1 MLAGTGLEV
10 AAMND
15 HKMLCMIGAKIGLAE
30 ALAQLSEE
38 SAELAEAALKLRR
51 AMGTKNPTPVT
62 VEEARDNLLEEIA
75 DVSNCI
81 IALGL
86 DTGIDRLYVQG
97 VMSRKTRRWAVRL
110 GLMEDE
116 EGGISDGEAK
126 CSSPADAGTQR
137 NPAAGV

>member
-1 MLAGTGLEV
+1 
-10 AAMND
+10 MND
-15 HKMLCMIGAKIGLAE
+15 HKMLCQIGAKLGADE
-30 ALAQLSEE
+30 VLAQLAEE
-38 SAELAEAALKLRR
+38 ADELAEAALKLRR
-51 AMGTKNPTPVT
+51 AMGTKNPTPIT
-62 VEEARDNLLEEIA
+62 QKEARENLLEEIA

-116 EGGISDGEAK
+116 EGGISDG
-126 CSSPADAGTQR
+126 
-137 NPAAGV
+137 